1 MTMLTAG
8 LSTAILVFLVAIA
21 DERAFRAELEP

>member
-1 MTMLTAG
+1 MLTAG
-8 LSTAILVFLVAIA
+8 FGTAILVFLVAVA